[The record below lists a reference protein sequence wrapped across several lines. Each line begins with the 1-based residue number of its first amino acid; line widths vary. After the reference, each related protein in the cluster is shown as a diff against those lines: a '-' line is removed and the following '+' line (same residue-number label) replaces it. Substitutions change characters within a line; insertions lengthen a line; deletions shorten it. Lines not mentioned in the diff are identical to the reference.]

1 MPEVRPPKDES
12 WRTVTL
18 PEAVYVDLKQSER
31 KAQVAT
37 DALARV
43 TRSMEVYAKR
53 VGLELSGNAETQ
65 LGQLVAE
72 YRNRAERA
80 EQEMD
85 RIYGFCEGQ
94 LEVARVKAVG
104 QHSYYRGVEV
114 TALAVLATKHSNES
128 QKPINL
134 PLDAEATDLLER
146 VLEHELEAQ
155 PAAAVEGTEP
165 AVWTEYHRIPITKDD
180 EAAAWKAESGD
191 PLADAMATIKTM
203 EMSKIGKLIFRAS
216 VQQVAAD
223 LPAETGEKW
232 VPFPLMGGYCLLVTG
247 LVATREQA
255 EAAAAWVNATTG
267 NLNGDWEKSFHQNF
281 RNGHFTCHGGMA
293 TVKAFIQA
301 TVSRLQSELAA
312 AEKDRKA
319 MRDLLILTRRHLGYE
334 DSGDVILKI
343 DAILALAAELER
355 SETT

>member
-1 MPEVRPPKDES
+1 MPEVRSPIDDS
-12 WRTVTL
+12 WRTVTV
-18 PEAVYVDLKQSER
+18 PEARWCELMQFET

-37 DALARV
+37 DVLARV
-43 TRSMEVYAKR
+43 TRAMEVYAKR
-53 VGLELSGNAETQ
+53 VGIELGGNAETQ

-155 PAAAVEGTEP
+155 PTAAVEGTGELITHKGQTWKYTGETRKPRDGEHFATGFGSQVCIAAFNYETSEYRIVVKAEP
-165 AVWTEYHRIPITKDD
+165 A
-180 EAAAWKAESGD
+180 AA
-191 PLADAMATIKTM
+191 P
-203 EMSKIGKLIFRAS
+203 
-216 VQQVAAD
+216 
-223 LPAETGEKW
+223 PAETGEKW
-232 VPFPLMGGYCLLVTG
+232 VPFPLMGGYCLLVNG

-255 EAAAAWVNATTG
+255 EAAAEKANSPDDESAYVVYGKIAVLVSQDGASHSEAIAALRDIEAMEAVRKHVIDVEFEDDEWGAGVFK
-267 NLNGDWEKSFHQNF
+267 GDDRS
-281 RNGHFTCHGGMA
+281 TLISSY
-293 TVKAFIQA
+293 KAD
-301 TVSRLQSELAA
+301 LA
-312 AEKDRKA
+312 
-319 MRDLLILTRRHLGYE
+319 
-334 DSGDVILKI
+334 
-343 DAILALAAELER
+343 DAILSLAAELER
-355 SETT
+355 SEAK

>member
-1 MPEVRPPKDES
+1 MPEVRSPIDDS
-12 WRTVTL
+12 WRTVTV
-18 PEAVYVDLKQSER
+18 PEARWCELMQFET

-37 DALARV
+37 DVLARV
-43 TRSMEVYAKR
+43 TRAMEVYAKR
-53 VGLELSGNAETQ
+53 VGIELGGNAETQ

-155 PAAAVEGTEP
+155 PTAAVEGTGEP
-165 AVWTEYHRIPITKDD
+165 KCPQCGDHR
-180 EAAAWKAESGD
+180 WVN
-191 PLADAMATIKTM
+191 
-203 EMSKIGKLIFRAS
+203 IGSTTTTNDGGRYQCQCGFLYNWCPPAP
-216 VQQVAAD
+216 AP
-223 LPAETGEKW
+223 PAETGEKW
-232 VPFPLMGGYCLLVTG
+232 VPFPLMGGYCLLVNG

-255 EAAAAWVNATTG
+255 EAAAEKANSPDDESAYVVYGKIAVLVSQDGASHSEAIAALRDIEAMEAVRKHVIDVEFEDDEWGAGVFK
-267 NLNGDWEKSFHQNF
+267 GDDRSTLIS
-281 RNGHFTCHGGMA
+281 RY
-293 TVKAFIQA
+293 KAD
-301 TVSRLQSELAA
+301 LA
-312 AEKDRKA
+312 
-319 MRDLLILTRRHLGYE
+319 
-334 DSGDVILKI
+334 
-343 DAILALAAELER
+343 DAILSLAAELER
-355 SETT
+355 SEAK